1 MRLYRFIL
9 CLGSRG
15 SLAPSLTGSA
25 GHHQGWFGSFS
36 SSRCLAS
43 LVLSERYT
51 LQQLCEL
58 AADKDASFAS
68 RVLAASA
75 HPTPRLRI
83 RALSSIL
90 IVACPGYANKRT
102 RQHTVQNQ
110 RVNVHNGST
119 MLRSDSRSAQL
130 AGVSTAARKSVEY
143 RPD

>member
-90 IVACPGYANKRT
+90 IVACPGMPTNGHASTPFRTSESTCTMARQCCDRT
-102 RQHTVQNQ
+102 RALH
-110 RVNVHNGST
+110 SY
-119 MLRSDSRSAQL
+119 L
-130 AGVSTAARKSVEY
+130 AVSTAARKSVEY